1 MKKRIVF
8 ELVAGILML
17 VSALY
22 TYVPKSQYMYELTF
36 ISNRKNELAERYGY
50 RDYHVYIGRYL
61 GAFNLLGWK
70 VGEKHYRLK
79 ITISNLKIW
88 RYTHENY

>member
-8 ELVAGILML
+8 ELVAGILIL

-70 VGEKHYRLK
+70 VGEKYYRLK
-79 ITISNLKIW
+79 ITVSNLKIW
-88 RYTHENY
+88 RYTHDNY

>member
-1 MKKRIVF
+1 
-8 ELVAGILML
+8 
-17 VSALY
+17 
-22 TYVPKSQYMYELTF
+22 MYELTF

-70 VGEKHYRLK
+70 VGEKYYRLK
-79 ITISNLKIW
+79 ITVSNLKIW
-88 RYTHENY
+88 RYTHDNY

>member
-1 MKKRIVF
+1 
-8 ELVAGILML
+8 ML

-22 TYVPKSQYMYELTF
+22 TYVPKSQYIYELTF
-36 ISNRKNELAERYGY
+36 IFSRKNEFAERYGP

-70 VGEKHYRLK
+70 IG
-79 ITISNLKIW
+79 
-88 RYTHENY
+88 

>member
-8 ELVAGILML
+8 ELAAGILIL

-36 ISNRKNELAERYGY
+36 ISNRKNEFAERYGS

-70 VGEKHYRLK
+70 VG
-79 ITISNLKIW
+79 
-88 RYTHENY
+88 

>member
-1 MKKRIVF
+1 MKKRIRQYIGLLSSVLAYYAVHEGAHLIYALSTGVF
-8 ELVAGILML
+8 RQINFMGIGM
-17 VSALY
+17 
-22 TYVPKSQYMYELTF
+22 QIGIYEEQM
-36 ISNRKNELAERYGY
+36 SD

-79 ITISNLKIW
+79 GALSK
-88 RYTHENY
+88 